1 MFGLEDEQVEEE
13 NRNEFPWE
21 FTQRLCVSLIN
32 SPAQCLLMG
41 SVFSGNPVNEIR
53 FHFFFFYYLTFRG
66 EVILLLI
73 RRPRWLMRN

>member
-1 MFGLEDEQVEEE
+1 MS
-13 NRNEFPWE
+13 FPGS
-21 FTQRLCVSLIN
+21 LLSVCVSLIN

-66 EVILLLI
+66 RDTSDTPSQVVDEELG
-73 RRPRWLMRN
+73 